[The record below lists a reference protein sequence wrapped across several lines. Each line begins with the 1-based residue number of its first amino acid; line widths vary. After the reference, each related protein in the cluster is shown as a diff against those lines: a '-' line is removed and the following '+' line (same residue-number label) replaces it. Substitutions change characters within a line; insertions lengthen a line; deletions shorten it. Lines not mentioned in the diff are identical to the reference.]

1 MKTPRKSRT
10 SPKLETY
17 TQHQKRLEREYQA
30 HRAKR
35 RKVAKNHKPVGL
47 PPVLTVTETQVLKL
61 HKLLTSQMR
70 TLKRLAKILV
80 IELPKQGRR

>member
-35 RKVAKNHKPVGL
+35 RKVAKNHKPV
-47 PPVLTVTETQVLKL
+47 LTVTEIQVLRL
-61 HKLLTSQMR
+61 HKQLASQMR